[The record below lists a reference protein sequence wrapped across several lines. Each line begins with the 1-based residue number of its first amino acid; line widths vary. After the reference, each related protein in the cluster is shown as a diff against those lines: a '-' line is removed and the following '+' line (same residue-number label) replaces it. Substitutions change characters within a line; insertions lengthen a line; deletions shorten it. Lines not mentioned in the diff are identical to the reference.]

1 MNHEIDNSILQLN
14 INSAESE
21 SSHHEISV
29 LRKKTKAET
38 DYHLTSKRN
47 FSHSARNAYH
57 SKGIVLNRSE
67 HHTANSHMPT
77 YPKIINL
84 KNIKQSETNIFFI
97 ESTCGTRYSLTN
109 YSLTTGIHL
118 NQRQCCAIESAAL
131 ENKSHKIYILHTC
144 PINKKLYIQSSEYIK
159 QTLSQRN
166 VFVVLPRMRDIF
178 QGTPVEDL
186 YNNNIIHSSLYP
198 VEHLSDILRL
208 VVLWKFGGTYL
219 DLDTIAVR

>member
-1 MNHEIDNSILQLN
+1 MCCRWIGTRYRHYQYGLTATKCIVLLVFLTVPISFYQQYVNHDIDNSILQLN

-77 YPKIINL
+77 CPKIINL

-131 ENKSHKIYILHTC
+131 ENKSHNTVSYTHLDVYKR
-144 PINKKLYIQSSEYIK
+144 
-159 QTLSQRN
+159 QTN
-166 VFVVLPRMRDIF
+166 D
-178 QGTPVEDL
+178 
-186 YNNNIIHSSLYP
+186 SLWWS
-198 VEHLSDILRL
+198 LL
-208 VVLWKFGGTYL
+208 
-219 DLDTIAVR
+219 